1 MGSRCLILKT
11 KSIPIESK
19 PHLNYLSNN
28 IQHARGMA
36 SYMAA
41 IGTCALYLPRLFL
54 QLLPLKRHCV
64 LLFRVRGNRRRFVY
78 VFPCP
83 AVARRAL
90 ASMEEA
96 EGQGCGEEKAA
107 FSLRRTFSRWI
118 DRTLVR
124 RRVRAPE
131 AREAEARE
139 RESEMMDAPTA
150 GERANETATKNCRWV
165 RR

>member
-19 PHLNYLSNN
+19 SHLSYLSNN
-28 IQHARGMA
+28 MQHARGMA

-54 QLLPLKRHCV
+54 QLLPFKRHCV

-90 ASMEEA
+90 ASMRKGRDA
-96 EGQGCGEEKAA
+96 G
-107 FSLRRTFSRWI
+107 
-118 DRTLVR
+118 R
-124 RRVRAPE
+124 RRRRSRFDVPFPVGSI
-131 AREAEARE
+131 ARWSVGAFGPLRQGKQRQE
-139 RESEMMDAPTA
+139 RE
-150 GERANETATKNCRWV
+150 KV
-165 RR
+165 K